1 MVWRG
6 LTKTTSYSEFTYQSR
21 PEVPPCF
28 VCHGF
33 GFASPPFLLFFLSLL
48 LLLPLISRIWQLQLL
63 SWGHIVVWGQVAE
76 ERPDLCPGTM
86 WRSGPRINDIIDWGH
101 IFDQNWEWNLIM
113 IRDYTGFDWKM
124 KKIEIWDNT
133 YMVIQSWYPPH
144 SRPPAHLCT
153 NWLKLLLGANYAF
166 DRFLAK
172 LWLTMEL
179 CKSGEILNVYRK
191 TWFLVF
197 PAEQELW
204 AKS

>member
-1 MVWRG
+1 MTQAGPTVQVSAACIGHLPHLVPHSPAIADMVWRG
-6 LTKTTSYSEFTYQSR
+6 LTKTTSYCEFTYQSR

-124 KKIEIWDNT
+124 KKIEIWEILTWWSKVD
-133 YMVIQSWYPPH
+133 I
-144 SRPPAHLCT
+144 RPTRAHL
-153 NWLKLLLGANYAF
+153 LIYAQI
-166 DRFLAK
+166 
-172 LWLTMEL
+172 
-179 CKSGEILNVYRK
+179 G
-191 TWFLVF
+191 
-197 PAEQELW
+197 
-204 AKS
+204 